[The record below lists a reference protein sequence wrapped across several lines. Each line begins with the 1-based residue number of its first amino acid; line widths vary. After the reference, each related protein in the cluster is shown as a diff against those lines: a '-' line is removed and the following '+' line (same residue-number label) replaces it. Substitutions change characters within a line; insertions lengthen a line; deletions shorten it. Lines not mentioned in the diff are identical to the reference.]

1 MNLNF
6 ERNSTYST
14 VPKTKIFRSRRNMV
28 AMRSK
33 FTDHFNALIG
43 GEEVVQSKDGFETYI
58 KITGPLNVKKADTWF
73 MYS

>member
-1 MNLNF
+1 
-6 ERNSTYST
+6 
-14 VPKTKIFRSRRNMV
+14 MV